1 MHARI
6 IIRRAIRSAA
16 LAAAVT
22 GALTWAPSATAQST
36 EPTPSSQAPT
46 ENSAPE
52 AGSIAIT
59 KKDPA
64 GDLLAGAEFLLLD
77 AAGQESGRG
86 KTDSLGE
93 LTFPDLA
100 PGVYR
105 LTETT
110 SGSPIHDVVADQD
123 VIVAPGGTAR
133 LTITDPFKAAQLVLK
148 NVDDKTG
155 RLLPGSTVNIG
166 TGNATLLTLTTG
178 PKGTASGELPI
189 SSRTGHFWVQQI
201 KAPHGYDLYKPK
213 TAFTA
218 APGAPVTVTVT
229 NTKTATSPQP
239 DSSDKPTST
248 PSTPEDMPNEET
260 PSGANPAPA
269 KSSTPELGS
278 STLTAAAPEGGMG
291 PTAPTPKGSLA
302 STGAD
307 ATPWIIGGAGLLVT
321 GGVTAVLA
329 SRRRPSAEVLPA
341 VPDGTS

>member
-1 MHARI
+1 MHAR

-22 GALTWAPSATAQST
+22 GTLTWAPSATAQST
-36 EPTPSSQAPT
+36 EPTPSSSQAPT

-77 AAGQESGRG
+77 AAGQEAGRG
-86 KTDSLGE
+86 KTDAQGE

-110 SGSPIHDVVADQD
+110 SGSPAHDVVADQD

-148 NVDDKTG
+148 TADDKTG
-155 RLLPGSTVNIG
+155 KLLPGSTVNVG
-166 TGNATLLTLTTG
+166 SGDTTLLTLTTG
-178 PKGTASGELPI
+178 PKGITSGELPI

-201 KAPHGYDLYKPK
+201 KAPSGYDLYKPK
-213 TAFTA
+213 KPFTA

-229 NTKTATSPQP
+229 NTKTATGPQP
-239 DSSDKPTST
+239 DPSDKPTST
-248 PSTPEDMPNEET
+248 PSTPEGVPNEES
-260 PSGANPAPA
+260 PGAVNPVPA
-269 KSSTPELGS
+269 KSSTPEPGS
-278 STLTAAAPEGGMG
+278 STDTAAAPEADT
-291 PTAPTPKGSLA
+291 PPKSPAPEGSLA

-307 ATPWIIGGAGLLVT
+307 ATPWIIGGAGMLGT
-321 GGVTAVLA
+321 GGIAAVLA
-329 SRRRPSAEVLPA
+329 SRRRLSAGIASRHDET
-341 VPDGTS
+341 G

>member
-1 MHARI
+1 MHAR

-22 GALTWAPSATAQST
+22 GTLTWAPSATAQST
-36 EPTPSSQAPT
+36 EPTPSSQAAT
-46 ENSAPE
+46 ENPTPE

-77 AAGQESGRG
+77 AAGQEAGRG
-86 KTDSLGE
+86 KTDAQGE

-110 SGSPIHDVVADQD
+110 SGSPIHEVVADQD

-148 NVDDKTG
+148 TADDKTG
-155 RLLPGSTVNIG
+155 KLLPGSTVNVG
-166 TGNATLLTLTTG
+166 SGDTTLLTLTTG
-178 PKGTASGELPI
+178 PKGTTSGELPI

-213 TAFTA
+213 KTFTA

-229 NTKTATSPQP
+229 NTKTATNPQP
-239 DSSDKPTST
+239 DPSGKPTST
-248 PSTPEDMPNEET
+248 PSTPEDKPNEES
-260 PSGANPAPA
+260 PVGSSPAPA
-269 KSSTPELGS
+269 KSSTPESGS
-278 STLTAAAPEGGMG
+278 STLTPASPEDDAT
-291 PTAPTPKGSLA
+291 PTSPTPKGSLA

-307 ATPWIIGGAGLLVT
+307 ATPWVIGGAGLLVT
-321 GGVTAVLA
+321 GGIAAVIA
-329 SRRRPSAEVLPA
+329 SRRRPSAALPDDA
-341 VPDGTS
+341 DETS